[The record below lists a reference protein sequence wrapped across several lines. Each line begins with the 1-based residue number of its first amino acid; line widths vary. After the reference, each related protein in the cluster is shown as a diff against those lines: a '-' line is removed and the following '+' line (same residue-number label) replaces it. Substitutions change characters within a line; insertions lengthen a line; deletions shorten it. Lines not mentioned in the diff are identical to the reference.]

1 MCRPSSSLEKMS
13 DSSELSEDEYGSSG
27 DFSNDEVD
35 SVDELDGSDVD
46 ADYSPPNAI
55 TYGGGDPLADED
67 LEMDAGERRRRSS
80 EGEGG
85 AVQLTEHI
93 GLQEP
98 LASLR
103 DLLEQRM
110 GMELSGYEYWLQG
123 VQQLEPQHTLA
134 EQCIEGE
141 GVVQVNV
148 ELSISRGRRM
158 INIIDVLKPSEE
170 YMEQQQRRRERQA
183 ARGVKRPLSPPP
195 EAGRKSEP
203 EPEPEPAER
212 ELTGEELDTV
222 LEEVAATPDGEET
235 EDDVEMQGVQDDEFM
250 LPDLPIERLSVSP
263 DVPLAPDL
271 AVEPS
276 VRSPDELV
284 LPDLVVEPPAPAAE
298 RRPVGRPP
306 AKGRRPTAAPAA
318 ADPIAVCPAK
328 AAPQTETKQVTRW
341 ALSPKFKELQ
351 TTFKIPTDPLSW
363 SNQHVR
369 HWLGWA
375 LEQFPAAAIRRS
387 EFETMAGVDLCGIDK
402 KKFANL
408 VPTDANDLFWT
419 HLELLRKC
427 KFVAIVQREEIVTN
441 VKPKKIKA
449 KFNLDGPEFANMP
462 ADTTAGHIQLWQ
474 FLLELLTD
482 KARREIIHWVGS
494 EGEFKFSDPE
504 MVAHLW
510 GQRKNKPNMNYE
522 KLSRAL
528 RYYYDSDMLQKVP
541 GKRFVY
547 KFICDLRAVLGYS
560 PAELSRLVMEA
571 EHRENLANKQRMR
584 HRMAAGFN

>member
-1 MCRPSSSLEKMS
+1 MMS

-387 EFETMAGVDLCGIDK
+387 EFETMAVKPIYASGVDLCGIDK

-427 KFVAIVQREEIVTN
+427 KFV
-441 VKPKKIKA
+441 
-449 KFNLDGPEFANMP
+449 
-462 ADTTAGHIQLWQ
+462 DTTAGHIQLWQ